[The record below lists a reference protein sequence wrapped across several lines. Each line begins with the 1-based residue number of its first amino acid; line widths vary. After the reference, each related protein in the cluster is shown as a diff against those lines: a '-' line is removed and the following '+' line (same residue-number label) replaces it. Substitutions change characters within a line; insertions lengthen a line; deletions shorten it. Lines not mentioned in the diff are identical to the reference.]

1 MQNVATNG
9 RALGLVTELS
19 TSEAQ
24 EDPEGAYQRAA
35 ASVEASLRRLL
46 LRALDN
52 VQLSHSA
59 SLPPKAAFEIEL
71 RVRVLINPEQ
81 QSQSKVV
88 ALWPGRSE
96 TETGIDSRGAA
107 FRRDGDYW
115 VISYQG
121 RPFRLCDSKGLGYIA
136 KLLRHPDLE
145 LHALELYGVGD
156 PASGDSQAPDIL
168 ADGGDA
174 GPILDDRAR
183 AAYKSRLE
191 HLRSELDEARGFN
204 DLARASAISQ
214 EIEFLAGQLAGAF
227 GLGGRERR
235 TASTVERARQ
245 TVSKAIKA
253 ALARIA
259 QNDASLG
266 HHLATTIKTGA
277 FCCYNRDPGAPIAW
291 RT

>member
-71 RVRVLINPEQ
+71 RVRVLMNPEQ

-145 LHALELYGVGD
+145 LHALELCGVGD
-156 PASGDSQAPDIL
+156 RL

-174 GPILDDRAR
+174 GPIFDDRAR

-266 HHLATTIKTGA
+266 HHLGTTIKTGA

-291 RT
+291 ST

>member
-1 MQNVATNG
+1 LARRSLCKANPRSWRCG
-9 RALGLVTELS
+9 R
-19 TSEAQ
+19 
-24 EDPEGAYQRAA
+24 
-35 ASVEASLRRLL
+35 
-46 LRALDN
+46 
-52 VQLSHSA
+52 
-59 SLPPKAAFEIEL
+59 
-71 RVRVLINPEQ
+71 
-81 QSQSKVV
+81 
-88 ALWPGRSE
+88 
-96 TETGIDSRGAA
+96 
-107 FRRDGDYW
+107 

-145 LHALELYGVGD
+145 LHALELCGVGD
-156 PASGDSQAPDIL
+156 PAS

-174 GPILDDRAR
+174 GPILDDRAW

-191 HLRSELDEARGFN
+191 HLRSELDEAKGFN
-204 DLARASAISQ
+204 DCARACELSQ
-214 EIEFLAGQLAGAF
+214 EIDFLAGQLAGAF

-235 TASTVERARQ
+235 AASTVERARQ

-266 HHLATTIKTGA
+266 HHLGTTIKTGA